1 MRKNLLLTLMI
12 MVISLGASA
21 QFVGGTQTNTNSKQ
35 NISTNNDGWMSF
47 KLSYNPMTLDAGG
60 DLEDYLFDDDYDD
73 LAKFR
78 GFSGEILTGINVVKG
93 MPVFIETGL
102 GFLYT
107 SSKYEDEDSGEE
119 EFYNGYEY
127 IYYEYSW
134 REEYKM
140 KFMSLYVPINLS
152 YRLSLNDQIS
162 IMPYLGLKARFNISG
177 TMDMYYEEELSGG
190 ISDYDDDEESFSW
203 FDDGDMEE
211 WFDDEIDPAKRFQL
225 GWQIGMN
232 VELNNFILGVNYGSD
247 LGEILEDCKFKTTS
261 LSIGYKF

>member
-21 QFVGGTQTNTNSKQ
+21 QFVGGNTANANVKQ
-35 NISTNNDGWMSF
+35 NKTADYDGWMSF
-47 KLSYNPMTLDAGG
+47 KLSYNPMTLDADG
-60 DLEDYLFDDDYDD
+60 DLEDLFDDDLDD
-73 LAKFR
+73 LTKFR
-78 GFSGEILTGINVVKG
+78 GFSGEFLTGINVVKG

-107 SSKYEDEDSGEE
+107 SSKYEDDGSEDGEY
-119 EFYNGYEY
+119 YNGYEY
-127 IYYEYSW
+127 VYYEYSW

-177 TMDMYYEEELSGG
+177 TMDMYYEDEYSGG
-190 ISDYDDDEESFSW
+190 IIDNYDEEESFSW

-232 VELNNFILGVNYGSD
+232 VELNNFLLGVSYGSD
-247 LGEILEDCKFKTTS
+247 FGQILEDCKFKTTS